1 MASPF
6 PASLWRCL
14 SKAASPSSTALPE
27 KVLGPQASNASELRV
42 FGCTNPP
49 RSALSPPCT
58 AYAISDLIPEDLVV
72 PRCGMSDAFA
82 NHRKPRTS
90 WRSRKE
96 ADAAPRGTSFFAGPG
111 KDGDHENQ
119 WAEAVRHQARIIR
132 GRQSMRNAWPW
143 QVRNHRYEADFDLAL
158 GGDIMINRRMQ
169 SVHVL
174 M

>member
-42 FGCTNPP
+42 FGCTNPQRP
-49 RSALSPPCT
+49 ALSPPGT

-96 ADAAPRGTSFFAGPG
+96 ADAAPRGTLFFAGPG
-111 KDGDHENQ
+111 NDGDHESQ
-119 WAEAVRHQARIIR
+119 WAEGVRHQARIIR